1 MMSPVVSYSIEA
13 EDLVIRRL
21 FNDVLCKGKPRPGYF
36 IDIGAFHPIVHSNTY
51 LLYTEG
57 WRGLNIEPN
66 PEYIEEFKTQR
77 PDDVTINAAIS
88 GEPAKLT
95 YHRFSNGLLNGF
107 YGPDIV
113 AIHVANGQTYLGS
126 VEIDCISVAELL
138 THVKTADIDLLNI
151 DIESMELTV
160 LSAWDWTN
168 RRPKIICVE
177 IHADTIPNVLQSNV
191 SSLLMTQGYL
201 LVSRIFQSAVFVD
214 GAVWYS

>member
-1 MMSPVVSYSIEA
+1 MMTPVVSYSIEA

-88 GEPAKLT
+88 GEPAKLA

-126 VEIDCISVAELL
+126 VEIACISVAELL

-151 DIESMELTV
+151 DIESMELAV
-160 LSAWDWTN
+160 LSAWDWIN

-177 IHADTIPNVLQSNV
+177 IHSDTIPNVLQSNV